1 MPRNLPAHP
10 QETERFM
17 MMASK
22 KWMAGL
28 ALAITVTLGFSATS
42 KADNFKFGATA
53 PLSGGGADYGIAFEN
68 GIKMAANKINKAG
81 GATIDGKKYTVD
93 PVFCDD
99 EFKPDEAVNCGK
111 ELSAQQKVHVIMTSS
126 SLAAFP
132 MMGFNQQGGFVL
144 IATSQTPKFTAMGNK
159 LVVRLSNNTDRTM
172 GPWVN
177 LLNQYFKK
185 SGQPIKK
192 VAVMEVNTELG
203 KSWAGNFIKAWT
215 KASDGTIT
223 GKTSYDANDTD
234 FYPQLSAL
242 LPGKPDAIVLTTV
255 CQPSAIVIK
264 QARELGFKGPFINS
278 AACSGE
284 ELVKLLPPKQIE
296 GTLFELSAWGFSN
309 PTVDAFKKDYEA
321 TYHTLPQLISGLGYE
336 GTRWLVRAVEKAG
349 TVDDPAKIR
358 AAMPAALAEQKNM
371 LNMTNLDEKG
381 DIDMPMYVGVMH
393 DGKITVFTGDH

>member
-1 MPRNLPAHP
+1 M
-10 QETERFM
+10 ERLV

-22 KWMAGL
+22 RWMTGL
-28 ALAITVTLGFSATS
+28 VLAMAVAFGFSAAS
-42 KADNFKFGATA
+42 KAESFKFGATA

-68 GIKMAANKINKAG
+68 GVKMAAAEINKAG

-99 EFKPDEAVNCGK
+99 EFKPDKAVNCGK

-132 MMGFNQQGGFVL
+132 MMGFNQQAGFVL
-144 IATSQTPKFTAMGNK
+144 MATSQTPKFTAMGNK
-159 LVVRLSNNTDRTM
+159 LAVRFSNNTDRTM

-177 LLNQYFKK
+177 LINQYLEK
-185 SGQPIKK
+185 SGKPIKK

-203 KSWAGNFIKAWT
+203 KSWSDNFIKAWA
-215 KASDGTIT
+215 KLPGGKVT
-223 GKTSYDANDTD
+223 GKASYDANATD

-242 LPGKPDAIVLTTV
+242 LPGEPDAIVLTTV

-284 ELVKLLPPKQIE
+284 ELVKLLPPEQIE

-309 PTVDAFKKDYEA
+309 PTIDAFRKNYEA
-321 TYHTLPQLISGLGYE
+321 NYHALPQLISGLGYE
-336 GTRWLVRAVEKAG
+336 GTRWLARAVEKAG
-349 TVDDPAKIR
+349 TIDDAAKIR
-358 AAMPAALAEQKNM
+358 AAMPAALAERKNM
-371 LNMTNLDEKG
+371 LNMANLDENG
-381 DIDMPMYVGVMH
+381 DMDIPMYVGVMH
-393 DGKITVFTGDH
+393 DGKITVFAGDH